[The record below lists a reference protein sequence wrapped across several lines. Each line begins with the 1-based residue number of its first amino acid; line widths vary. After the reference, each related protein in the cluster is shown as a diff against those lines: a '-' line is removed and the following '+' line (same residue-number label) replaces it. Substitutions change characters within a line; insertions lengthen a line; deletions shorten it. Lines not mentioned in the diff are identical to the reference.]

1 MLSSL
6 FVKNF
11 ALIEDLSSINFSSGF
26 TVISS
31 ETESEN
37 SILIKS
43 MELLTGAR
51 ADLALIRTR
60 LCSICTIIDSFETK
74 SDKIAEFLNTF

>member
-6 FVKNF
+6 SVKNF
-11 ALIEDLSSINFSSGF
+11 ALIEDLSIDFSSGF
-26 TVISS
+26 TVISG
-31 ETESEN
+31 ETGSGK

-51 ADLALIRTR
+51 ADLALIRAG
-60 LCSICTIIDSFETK
+60 CSVCTISASF
-74 SDKIAEFLNTF
+74 